1 MLFENTYRNVMD
13 FKKGNCLKAKG
24 LSNTILRIVV
34 VPGLGFGE
42 AMGQDGQDH
51 PNGHGIFSILVS
63 ELGCEFMGAEKI
75 IKMKQIY
82 I

>member
-1 MLFENTYRNVMD
+1 MD
-13 FKKGNCLKAKG
+13 FKKGNCLKAKE

-42 AMGQDGQDH
+42 AMGQDGRDH
-51 PNGHGIFSILVS
+51 PNGHGIVGILDS
-63 ELGCEFMGAEKI
+63 ELGGEFMGAEQI